1 LIGCSSGQLSVLNQ
15 TFGATKTLS
24 AHTSTIFRI
33 KTNSNGYVATASA
46 DNTVKV
52 WDSNN
57 NWSLV
62 QTFSAHTSPVRS
74 LQFIDGS
81 TIISGDSFGKLYR
94 WTIATGATLAQNDM
108 SGRGGIFSMKIFS
121 NISQLVI
128 GAGAYIYLYN
138 VDANNFPNVV
148 SYPVMPGGHTDLVE
162 DLELAQND
170 TIIISS
176 SVDMTIKIWIIGTYG
191 ANLLFTLT
199 GHSSPVYGLKMV
211 SSSIVMS
218 GSDDHKVLL
227 WDINTG
233 SQLQTLA
240 SHTSS
245 IYWSVDLL
253 GSNTLI
259 TGSMDSTLKVWQLS
273 TGSLI
278 QTIQASCQIEALA
291 VIAGDLTGVYRIF
304 LVLLGDK
311 PCLSYDAKKYFL
323 EILIRY
329 RYSSR
334 NAPKINCF

>member
-1 LIGCSSGQLSVLNQ
+1 LNQ
-15 TFGATKTLS
+15 TLGATNTLS

-94 WTIATGATLAQNDM
+94 WTIATGATLAQNDV
-108 SGRGGIFSMKIFS
+108 SVRGGIFSMKKFS

-128 GAGAYIYLYN
+128 GAGAYIYFYN
-138 VDANNFPNVV
+138 VDANNLCTVAMMCNVV
-148 SYPVMPGGHTDLVE
+148 SMPAMNGGHTGLVV

-176 SVDMTIKIWIIGTYG
+176 SVDMTIKIWSIGTYG

-311 PCLSYDAKKYFL
+311 PCLSYDAKKNFL